1 MYIGQTDRSTD
12 ARYKEHIRYIR
23 TNNPQSA
30 YALHILDNRHE
41 YGEQKRIM
49 ELVKACRKGKLMNCW
64 ESLYI
69 QEYHRKGYL
78 ITEQLKHEHNLLFDH
93 VSTTLPTKYSDTAL
107 TADEEHRP
115 NQTDININKTV
126 STAIIRC

>member
-1 MYIGQTDRSTD
+1 VYIGQTGRSTD

-41 YGEQKRIM
+41 YGEQERIM

-78 ITEQLKHEHNLLFDH
+78 ITEQLKHEHNILFDH

-107 TADEEHRP
+107 TTGEEHRT
-115 NQTDININKTV
+115 NQSDIT
-126 STAIIRC
+126 

>member
-1 MYIGQTDRSTD
+1 
-12 ARYKEHIRYIR
+12 
-23 TNNPQSA
+23 
-30 YALHILDNRHE
+30 
-41 YGEQKRIM
+41 M

-64 ESLYI
+64 ESMYI

-107 TADEEHRP
+107 TAEDEHRP
-115 NQTDININKTV
+115 NQT
-126 STAIIRC
+126 

>member
-1 MYIGQTDRSTD
+1 
-12 ARYKEHIRYIR
+12 
-23 TNNPQSA
+23 
-30 YALHILDNRHE
+30 
-41 YGEQKRIM
+41 M

-78 ITEQLKHEHNLLFDH
+78 ITEQLKHEHNILFDH

-107 TADEEHRP
+107 TAGEEHRP
-115 NQTDININKTV
+115 NQTDIT
-126 STAIIRC
+126 